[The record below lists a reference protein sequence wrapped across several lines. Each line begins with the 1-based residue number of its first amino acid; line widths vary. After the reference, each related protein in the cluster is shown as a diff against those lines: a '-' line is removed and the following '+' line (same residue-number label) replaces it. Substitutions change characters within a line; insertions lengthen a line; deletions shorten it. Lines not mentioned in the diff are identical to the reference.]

1 MAKKLKI
8 TNPTKIATLANF
20 ISLSRALLS
29 IPIIYTLNG
38 TGMEAVTFLLILLA
52 TLSDALDGWVAR
64 KSNAVTYFGKWIDPM
79 ADFIC
84 IVSVLGY
91 LSLMGRFPGWFLIFY
106 VVRHFIISILAIYF
120 LNNSDFILSAN
131 WWGKWSA
138 GITAFA
144 IILYIWPWNAFPWL
158 QELAIF
164 SSTFLLLI
172 SWLIYSKTFFFEYRK
187 LKESNI

>member
-1 MAKKLKI
+1 MPKKLKI

-20 ISLSRALLS
+20 ISLCRALLS
-29 IPIIYTLNG
+29 IPIIYTLNNP
-38 TGMEAVTFLLILLA
+38 GMEAVTFLLILLA

-91 LSLMGRFPGWFLIFY
+91 LSLIGRFPGWFLIFY
-106 VVRHFIISILAIYF
+106 VIRHFIISISAIYF
-120 LNNSDFILSAN
+120 LNNSNFILSAN

-138 GITAFA
+138 GITVFA

-158 QELAIF
+158 QELALT
-164 SSTFLLLI
+164 SSTFLLLV
-172 SWLIYSKTFFFEYRK
+172 SWFIYTKTFFLEYRK
-187 LKESNI
+187 LKDSNN